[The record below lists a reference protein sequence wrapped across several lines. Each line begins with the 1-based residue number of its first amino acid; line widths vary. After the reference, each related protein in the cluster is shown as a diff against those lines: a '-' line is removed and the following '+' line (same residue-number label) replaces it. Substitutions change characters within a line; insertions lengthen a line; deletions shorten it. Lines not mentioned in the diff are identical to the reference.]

1 MRREGVRAA
10 LILAGAFLLAA
21 GVGLAFSMGFDNGS
35 KPTGDAF
42 TPAEIAAALPALE
55 APTMRVDGLAKL
67 HGRPPVAPV
76 VRHRRRHTRARPHV
90 ARVVRPA
97 PVAVRAAPRA
107 VVQPQPRA
115 AAPAPVATPAPAPAP
130 QPAPAP
136 KPKPAPAPAPAK
148 APVVFDDS
156 A

>member
-1 MRREGVRAA
+1 MRLMRSEGVRAA

-21 GVGLAFSMGFDNGS
+21 GVGLAFSMGFDHGS

-55 APTMRVDGLAKL
+55 PPTMRVAGLAKL
-67 HGRPPVAPV
+67 HGRPPAAQV
-76 VRHRRRHTRARPHV
+76 VRHRRRHRTARRHV
-90 ARVVRPA
+90 VRVVHPA
-97 PVAVRAAPRA
+97 PVVRAAPRA
-107 VVQPQPRA
+107 VVAPQPQA
-115 AAPAPVATPAPAPAP
+115 SAPAPVATPAPAPR
-130 QPAPAP
+130 PAATPAP
-136 KPKPAPAPAPAK
+136 KPSPKPAPAK